1 MYNGILK
8 MNILIDAA
16 TLYQKDCGSK
26 TYTYNILKELLALT
40 SSEPAPSIDVCG
52 VSGKIINL
60 TGVSMLDEIAYK
72 KNGGGLAAKLKKSIP
87 QDSFF
92 YPYAKSFYRN
102 IKKSINKINI
112 YFVNK
117 KGKAYDVFFTPYQ
130 MEINAN
136 IAKRKFITIHD
147 IYALTS
153 PENYLTKS
161 YTLSFKKYLEKY
173 LGFFDAV
180 LTVSE
185 FAKNE
190 IAGYLN
196 YPKEKIFVVRGAF
209 DKKNYRKLKT
219 EDDYSSAEA
228 FKKKYG
234 LKKPYLLY
242 VGVLEPRKNIANL
255 LKAFKEL
262 TGGVREGGGSERGA
276 GNYRGR
282 FDLDLVLVSGSSALA
297 AETFKLAEELS
308 PRVKI
313 FKGVGNEDLNFFYN
327 YADLFVFPSLYEG
340 FGIPPLEAFACGTP
354 VAASNATAIPEIC
367 GNGAYYFDPHSV
379 ESIKNAVSEVLSSPS
394 IKSGLIENGFKTAE
408 TYSFRNSAVE
418 MLNIF
423 KNF

>member
-1 MYNGILK
+1 

-26 TYTYNILKELLALT
+26 TYAYNILKELLALT
-40 SSEPAPSIDVCG
+40 SLEPASSIDVCG
-52 VSGKIINL
+52 VSGKIIHL
-60 TGVSMLDEIAYK
+60 AGVSMLDEIAYK
-72 KNGGGLAAKLKKSIP
+72 KNSGGFASKLKKSIP
-87 QDSFF
+87 HDSFF

-102 IKKSINKINI
+102 IKKSINKMNI
-112 YFVNK
+112 YYASK
-117 KGKAYDVFFTPYQ
+117 QGKTYDVFFTPYQ
-130 MEINAN
+130 MEINSI

-147 IYALTS
+147 IYALTN

-173 LGFFDAV
+173 LRFFDAV

-209 DKKNYRKLKT
+209 DRKNYWKFKT
-219 EDDYSSAEA
+219 EDDYSSAET

-242 VGVLEPRKNIANL
+242 VGVLEPRKNTANL

-262 TGGVREGGGSERGA
+262 TGGAREGGGERGG
-276 GNYRGR
+276 GNHRGR
-282 FDLDLVLVSGSSALA
+282 FDLDLVMVSGSSALA

-313 FKGVGNEDLNFFYN
+313 FNGVDNEDLNFFYN
-327 YADLFVFPSLYEG
+327 CADLFVFPSLYEG

-367 GNGAYYFDPHSV
+367 GNGAYYFDPRSV
-379 ESIKNAVSEVLSSPS
+379 ESIKNAISEVLSSPS

-418 MLNIF
+418 MLKIF